1 MTTLSQLTDAATA
14 VLDRNKKTAL
24 AELFSVE
31 LNFTIDTLKEWF
43 NRIIKPK
50 FCELD
55 SLEKLHFRRQN
66 PINDT
71 SVCCIYDFP
80 LSVDT
85 ESGLV
90 WFPCRMQIFMFKKQ
104 LLVW

>member
-1 MTTLSQLTDAATA
+1 MATLSQLKDAATT

-31 LNFTIDTLKEWF
+31 LKFTIDSLKEWF
-43 NRIIKPK
+43 NRIIKSK
-50 FCELD
+50 FDESG
-55 SLEKLHFRRQN
+55 SLEKLHFRKQN
-66 PINDT
+66 LINDT

-80 LSVDT
+80 LYVNA

-90 WFPCRMQIFMFKKQ
+90 
-104 LLVW
+104 

>member
-1 MTTLSQLTDAATA
+1 MATLSQLKDAATT

-24 AELFSVE
+24 AELFFVE
-31 LNFTIDTLKEWF
+31 LKFTIDTLKEWF

-50 FCELD
+50 FYELD

-80 LSVDT
+80 LSVDA

-90 WFPCRMQIFMFKKQ
+90 
-104 LLVW
+104 